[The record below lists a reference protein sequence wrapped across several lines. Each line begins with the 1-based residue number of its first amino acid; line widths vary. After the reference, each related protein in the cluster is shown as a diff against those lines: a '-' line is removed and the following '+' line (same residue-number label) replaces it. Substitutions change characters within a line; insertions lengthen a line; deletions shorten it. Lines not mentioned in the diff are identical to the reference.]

1 MQFNI
6 NYLQMKTEQKNK
18 QSRRDFMKNSSLI
31 MGGTMVSPILSKTKY
46 FFSADDTIKIAL
58 VGCGGRGTGACTQ
71 ALSTQQNV
79 QLVAMADIFKDK
91 VDASLNNMKGALK
104 DKSNR
109 VQVEEDHKFIGFD
122 AYRDAI
128 SLADVV
134 ILTTPPGFR
143 PIQFEEAVRQ
153 GKHIFMEKPVAT
165 DPAGIQRVLAAAK
178 IAKANKQN
186 VVVGLQRHYQNSYNE
201 LMNRIHDGMI
211 GDIVSAQAWWD
222 SA

>member
-1 MQFNI
+1 
-6 NYLQMKTEQKNK
+6 
-18 QSRRDFMKNSSLI
+18 
-31 MGGTMVSPILSKTKY
+31 
-46 FFSADDTIKIAL
+46 
-58 VGCGGRGTGACTQ
+58 
-71 ALSTQQNV
+71 
-79 QLVAMADIFKDK
+79 
-91 VDASLNNMKGALK
+91 
-104 DKSNR
+104 
-109 VQVEEDHKFIGFD
+109 
-122 AYRDAI
+122 
-128 SLADVV
+128 DVV

-222 SA
+222 SAGVWVHPRQPEWNEMEYQMRNWYYFTWICGDHIVEQHIHNIDVVNWALGDYPIEAQGMGGRLVRKGPEHGQIFDHHYVE